1 VRWPPD
7 RPVRAAVTL
16 WLVFAF
22 TVWNVVFDRILV
34 IEGRE
39 YVYAAA
45 VAASQ
50 SAPYVPAEPWMRA
63 ARAHALWSASAAA
76 LVVATVGFSGIGLAT
91 RSPQRTSRKSEV

>member
-1 VRWPPD
+1 VRWPPA

-45 VAASQ
+45 
-50 SAPYVPAEPWMRA
+50 
-63 ARAHALWSASAAA
+63 A
-76 LVVATVGFSGIGLAT
+76 LVVATVGFAGIGRAT
-91 RSPQRTSRKSEV
+91 RSPQRKSEIRKSEI